1 MLIVSQNLNNY
12 DINYPKST
20 VIRFNLAW
28 VEDLSTLDKDLSKLD
43 NDVFLDL
50 PVGRTKPPTNKY
62 NLSDLKNIIEKNRNI
77 KYLAISNVGSYED
90 IKEPSLLFSDYL
102 SIVPKIET
110 LEGLEN
116 ISEICSSLV
125 GEKIIMLD
133 HDDLFSD
140 LIKNNIPSSNFFD
153 YIENLVYFCEKNSVK
168 LLKTRGVIFS
178 DEDKYRFRR

>member
-1 MLIVSQNLNNY
+1 MLLVSQNLCNY
-12 DINYPKST
+12 EINYPKST
-20 VIRFNLAW
+20 VLRFNLAW
-28 VEDLSTLDKDLSKLD
+28 VDDLSTLEKAVSNLD
-43 NDVFLDL
+43 NDIFLDL

-62 NLSDLKNIIEKNRNI
+62 NLSDLKNIIEKNSNI

-110 LEGLEN
+110 LKGLEN
-116 ISEICSSLV
+116 ISEICSRLV

-140 LIKNNIPSSNFFD
+140 LIKNNISSSKFFD
-153 YIENLVYFCEKNSVK
+153 YIEDLVYFCELKAVK

-178 DEDKYRFRR
+178 DEDKYRFKR